1 MKKFY
6 YLVRMTFLEKMAYT
20 KAVWFNTIGTLV
32 SIFSYYFL
40 WKIVFMGENELVG
53 FTMGGDDNVCHFV
66 QGFIV
71 TVCGWN

>member
-40 WKIVFMGENELVG
+40 WKIVFMGENELC
-53 FTMGGDDNVCHFV
+53 F
-66 QGFIV
+66 
-71 TVCGWN
+71 

>member
-32 SIFSYYFL
+32 SIFSYYFYGKLCL
-40 WKIVFMGENELVG
+40 WERMNLLDLRWGK
-53 FTMGGDDNVCHFV
+53 
-66 QGFIV
+66 
-71 TVCGWN
+71 

>member
-32 SIFSYYFL
+32 SIFYGKLCL
-40 WKIVFMGENELVG
+40 WERMNLLDLRWGR
-53 FTMGGDDNVCHFV
+53 
-66 QGFIV
+66 
-71 TVCGWN
+71 

>member
-40 WKIVFMGENELVG
+40 WKIVFMGE
-53 FTMGGDDNVCHFV
+53 DNVCHFV
-66 QGFIV
+66 QGFVV
-71 TVCGWN
+71 TVCRWN